1 MNSAMQWMRG
11 YSIRFRMRA
20 AIAVVLGLFGL
31 VGLAGLLGGRNLG
44 VLNQDMVHH
53 SMAEQRAVADARFT
67 LAQVRRFEQD
77 AVIHYEDG
85 EAVARDRKSWQQ
97 TVEALKSQ
105 LGKLLEGEDDA
116 DNPHAR
122 AALKAIEEYA
132 TASKPVFDTLQA
144 GNYDNART
152 ADRMLARAKHHF
164 QTMEAEMEAIT
175 VILDKEAKATQQQF
189 DDELQRTTVL
199 FVGVLAMVVLVV
211 VPTTLLNSQS
221 ITGPIVQAR
230 AVAQAIA
237 SGDLTQ
243 RIVAEGS
250 DEAADLLRGLA
261 SMQDALRTLVGEL
274 RDASGSIQ
282 RSSGE
287 MAAGNLDLSGRTEQ
301 AASSLQ
307 QAASSLEQIT
317 DSVRQSAESSGQ
329 ASALAQSAQDVAQRG
344 GSVVQQVVATMDQI
358 HSASSRIADI
368 TGVIDGIA
376 FQTNILAL
384 NAAVEAARAGEQGRG
399 FAVVAGEVRSLAQRS
414 AEAAREIKSLI
425 GASVERV
432 SAGAEQ
438 VREAGRTMDEI
449 VDSVQRVSRI
459 IAEVTTSADAQSQG
473 IGEVSGAVT
482 GLDRMTQQNASLVE
496 QTAAA
501 AESLSDQAKA
511 LTGIVG
517 RFRIESVH

>member
-1 MNSAMQWMRG
+1 VRQ
-11 YSIRFRMRA
+11 
-20 AIAVVLGLFGL
+20 
-31 VGLAGLLGGRNLG
+31 
-44 VLNQDMVHH
+44 H
-53 SMAEQRAVADARFT
+53 EQA
-67 LAQVRRFEQD
+67 
-77 AVIHYEDG
+77 AVIHYEDS
-85 EAVARDRKSWQQ
+85 AIVARDRQAWQQ
-97 TVEALKSQ
+97 AIASLQGQ
-105 LGKLLEGEDDA
+105 LGKLLEGEDDE

-122 AALKAIEEYA
+122 TALKAIDEYA
-132 TASKPVFDTLQA
+132 AASRPVFDTLQA

-152 ADRMLARAKHHF
+152 ADRMLARARHYF
-164 QTMEAEMEAIT
+164 QTMEAEMEAIA
-175 VILDKEAKATQQQF
+175 VILNKEAMATQQEF
-189 DDELQRTTVL
+189 DDEMARTTAL

-211 VPTTLLNSQS
+211 VPTTLMNSRS
-221 ITGPIVQAR
+221 ITEPIVQAR
-230 AVAQAIA
+230 AVALAIA
-237 SGDLTQ
+237 AGDLTQ
-243 RIVAEGS
+243 RIEAQGG

-261 SMQDALRTLVGEL
+261 QMQQALGTLVGEL

-317 DSVRQSAESSGQ
+317 GSVRQSAESSAQ
-329 ASALAQSAQDVAQRG
+329 ASQLAQSAQAVAQRG
-344 GSVVQQVVATMDQI
+344 GAVVHQVVATMDEI
-358 HSASSRIADI
+358 HTASSRIADI

-399 FAVVAGEVRSLAQRS
+399 FAVVASEVRSLAQRS
-414 AEAAREIKSLI
+414 AAAAREIKSLI

-449 VDSVQRVSRI
+449 VDSVQRVSSI
-459 IAEVTTSADAQSQG
+459 IVDVTTSADAQSQG

-501 AESLSDQAKA
+501 AESLSEQAKA

-517 RFRIESVH
+517 RFRLERSDFAH